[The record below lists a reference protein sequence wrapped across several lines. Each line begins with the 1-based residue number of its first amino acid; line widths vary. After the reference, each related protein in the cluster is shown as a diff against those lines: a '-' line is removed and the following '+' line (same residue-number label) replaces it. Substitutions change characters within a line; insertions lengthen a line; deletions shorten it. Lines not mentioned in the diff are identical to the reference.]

1 MTAIDYIRL
10 GYELGRIEYEPIRAA
25 DIVTAVCKYF
35 GYQEDFV
42 KRRASSR
49 GVGNARKVAM
59 YLIREK
65 TSLTYQTIG
74 DLFNV
79 HRQVPQKAYKELKDT
94 PDPRIREEI
103 EGAEEML
110 NVLIAAQY
118 DEEIPF

>member
-10 GYELGRIEYEPIRAA
+10 GYELGRIEYEPVRAA
-25 DIVTAVCKYF
+25 DILTAVCKYF
-35 GYQEDFV
+35 SYPEDRV

-65 TSLTYQTIG
+65 TSLTYQAIG

-79 HRQVPQKAYKELKDT
+79 HRQVPQKAYRELKDT

-103 EGAEEML
+103 EGAEKMIKT
-110 NVLIAAQY
+110 LILAEY
-118 DEEIPF
+118 NDEIPF